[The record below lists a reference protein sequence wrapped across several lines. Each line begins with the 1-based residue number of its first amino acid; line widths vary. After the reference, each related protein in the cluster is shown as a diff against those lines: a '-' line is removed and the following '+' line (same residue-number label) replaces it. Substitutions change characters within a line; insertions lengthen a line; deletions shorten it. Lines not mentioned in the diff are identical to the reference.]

1 MEDFM
6 FDLGGRVALVTGAGR
21 HVGRAIAL
29 ALAQQGAA
37 VGVNDLS
44 AERAE
49 SVAKEIAKRGGRAL
63 ALAADVT
70 DLSAVRA
77 MVARLERDLGPV
89 DILVN
94 NAGNAGA
101 GSFPTQPFRE
111 IDPAEWPK
119 FVDVNFYGVL
129 NCIHAVADGMC
140 ARGWGRIITIS
151 SDAGRTGDPLGISV
165 YGGAKAGAV
174 GFQRHLATELGP
186 HGVTV
191 NALALGMIPQGWT
204 PPSPRRTPM
213 RRHGTP
219 EDVAP
224 AVVYLASEEAA
235 WTTGQTL
242 SVNGGFVT

>member
-1 MEDFM
+1 M
-6 FDLGGRVALVTGAGR
+6 FDLHGKVALVTGAGR

-37 VGVNDLS
+37 VGVNDS
-44 AERAE
+44 AAERAE
-49 SVAKEIAKRGGRAL
+49 SVAKEIGARGGSAL

-70 DLSAVRA
+70 DRDAVGA
-77 MVARLERDLGPV
+77 MVARLERELGPT

-94 NAGNAGA
+94 NAGNAGTSGFA
-101 GSFPTQPFRE
+101 TQHFRD
-111 IDPAEWPK
+111 IDPREWPK
-119 FVDVNFYGVL
+119 WVDVNFYGVL

-174 GFQRHLATELGP
+174 GFQRHLAVELGP

-191 NALALGMIPQGWT
+191 NALSLGMIPQDWT
-204 PPSPRRTPM
+204 PPSPRRTPL

-219 EDVAP
+219 DDVAP
-224 AVVYLASEEAA
+224 AVVYLASEEAG

-242 SVNGGFVT
+242 SINGGLVT